1 MYNFYLFNQLV
12 TSAGNRS
19 LMQNV
24 MQEMAQ
30 FSGVKHF
37 KNSGWETK
45 TEVCIQKFYFGEM
58 VSSFSKNPP
67 MCVKVSGTN

>member
-1 MYNFYLFNQLV
+1 
-12 TSAGNRS
+12 
-19 LMQNV
+19 MQNV

-45 TEVCIQKFYFGEM
+45 TEDCIQKFYFGEM
-58 VSSFSKNPP
+58 ASSFSKNPP
-67 MCVKVSGTN
+67 MCIKVSGTN